1 MCRVCGQRIEECAA
15 CLHFICFSFAKE
27 YGQNITVIKFLKTGE
42 ISIEICGGNE
52 LRLPLFFYFQ
62 KSGMNQHTQSVGAAW
77 HRR

>member
-42 ISIEICGGNE
+42 ISIEICRNRNFE
-52 LRLPLFFYFQ
+52 F
-62 KSGMNQHTQSVGAAW
+62 SGAIDENY
-77 HRR
+77 